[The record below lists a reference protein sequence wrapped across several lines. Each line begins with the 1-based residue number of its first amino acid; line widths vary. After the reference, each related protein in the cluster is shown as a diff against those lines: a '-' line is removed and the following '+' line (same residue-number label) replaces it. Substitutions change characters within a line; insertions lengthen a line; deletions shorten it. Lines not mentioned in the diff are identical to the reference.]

1 METGRR
7 DVGCT
12 TPGVVRLVCG
22 GEDDVAGGV
31 VVGVVVAWVVRVDVV
46 LEVGGGKVES
56 TLTGWGWP
64 DSTASWSVVFLSWE
78 WKSFKFS
85 RGLLVVTA

>member
-1 METGRR
+1 MRGGEN
-7 DVGCT
+7 DVG
-12 TPGVVRLVCG
+12 
-22 GEDDVAGGV
+22 GGV

-46 LEVGGGKVES
+46 LEVGGGKLES

-85 RGLLVVTA
+85 RGLLVVTGCRERRTEEGGSE

>member
-1 METGRR
+1 MR
-7 DVGCT
+7 
-12 TPGVVRLVCG
+12 G
-22 GEDDVAGGV
+22 GEDDVEG
-31 VVGVVVAWVVRVDVV
+31 GVVVAWVVRVVV
-46 LEVGGGKVES
+46 ALEVVGGKLES